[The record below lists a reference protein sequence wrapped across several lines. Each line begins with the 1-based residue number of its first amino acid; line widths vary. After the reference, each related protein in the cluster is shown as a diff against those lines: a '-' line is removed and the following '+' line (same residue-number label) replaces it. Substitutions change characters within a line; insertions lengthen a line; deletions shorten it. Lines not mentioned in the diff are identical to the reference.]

1 MSFMND
7 IQEDDDD
14 LTFDEANRKM
24 VLTNI
29 SNQE

>member
-24 VLTNI
+24 VITSI

>member
-1 MSFMND
+1 MND

-24 VLTNI
+24 FITNI

>member
-1 MSFMND
+1 MND